1 MANLTKRNLA
11 VKIATETGLTQM
23 QVLDVIQKTFDGIV
37 EALREGQ
44 SLEFRRFGVFEVK
57 VRKARIGRNP
67 HQPDQDIMI
76 PEHRVVRFRPGKEMK
91 AIFDRPAVSPAK
103 KG

>member
-1 MANLTKRNLA
+1 MPSHPRRYGSNVVLGSFRLFQ
-11 VKIATETGLTQM
+11 IFYII

-37 EALREGQ
+37 EALRNGQ
-44 SLEFRRFGVFEVK
+44 SLEFRRFGVFDVK

-67 HQPDQDIMI
+67 HKPEQDITI

-91 AIFDRPAVSPAK
+91 AIFGQK
-103 KG
+103 KA

>member
-1 MANLTKRNLA
+1 M
-11 VKIATETGLTQM
+11 
-23 QVLDVIQKTFDGIV
+23 FD
-37 EALREGQ
+37 
-44 SLEFRRFGVFEVK
+44 VK

-91 AIFDRPAVSPAK
+91 AIFDKPVVRPAK
-103 KG
+103 QG